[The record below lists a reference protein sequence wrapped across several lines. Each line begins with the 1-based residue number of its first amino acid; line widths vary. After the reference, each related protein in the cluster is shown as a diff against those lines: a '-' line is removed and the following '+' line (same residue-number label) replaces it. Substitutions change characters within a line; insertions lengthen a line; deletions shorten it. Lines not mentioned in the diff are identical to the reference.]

1 MDFQETFLNALK
13 TNTVLTKA
21 IFIQNYLPNFLSTP
35 MSVINN
41 LPYVQAYGNIHSS
54 YPYYYEQL
62 NLDSYCIIYT
72 ECGTGTLILDNR
84 NYTLVPGTIAFIDCL
99 ESHRIE
105 VKQSPWDYKVFFIKG
120 DPIPF
125 LHHTL
130 TYNYGSLHTLSLG
143 SSVPNVI
150 QKFYAQLNKNSEK
163 IYLQTKF
170 IVDILLE
177 VIMEKKQLEESD
189 TYIPDYLIEIKHDF
203 DSNYQQSFSLD
214 DLELKYHISK
224 YRICHGFTEQ
234 FNISPIQY
242 LNHKR
247 IEVAKETLIYTDK
260 RINEIGRMIGL
271 ENTNHFI
278 RIFKQQTGVTPL
290 VFRKHPPALTY
301 LH

>member
-1 MDFQETFLNALK
+1 MDFQQAFLNALK
-13 TNTVLTKA
+13 TNTFLTKT
-21 IFIQNYLPNFLSTP
+21 IFIQNYLPNFLSAP
-35 MSVINN
+35 MSIVNN
-41 LPYVQAYGNIHSS
+41 LPYVQAYGDIHSS
-54 YPYYYEQL
+54 YPYYYELL
-62 NLDSYCIIYT
+62 NLDCYCIIIT
-72 ECGTGTLILDNR
+72 ECGTGTLLIDNR
-84 NYTLVPGTIAFIDCL
+84 NYALVPGTIAFIDCL

-105 VKQSPWDYKVFFIKG
+105 VKQSPWNYKVFFIKG

-130 TYNYGSLHTLSLG
+130 VYNYGSLHILPFG

-150 QKFYAQLNKNSEK
+150 QKFYVQLNKNSEK
-163 IYLQTKF
+163 VFLQAKF
-170 IVDILLE
+170 IVNILLE
-177 VIMEKKQLEESD
+177 VIMEKNQLEESN
-189 TYIPDYLIEIKHDF
+189 TKIPDYLIEIKHDF
-203 DSNYQQSFSLD
+203 DRNYQNNFSLD
-214 DLELKYHISK
+214 DLEQKYHISK

-234 FNISPIQY
+234 FDISPIQY

-290 VFRKHPPALTY
+290 AFRKHPPALTY